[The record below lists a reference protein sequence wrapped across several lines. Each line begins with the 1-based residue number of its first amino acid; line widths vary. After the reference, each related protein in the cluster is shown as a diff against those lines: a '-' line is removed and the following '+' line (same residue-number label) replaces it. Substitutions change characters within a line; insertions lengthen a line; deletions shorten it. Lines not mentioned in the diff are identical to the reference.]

1 MNYRDQLQPW
11 CIVRD
16 LPNLQ
21 RIVVV
26 RFRRRSEAEAYLQ
39 VLRRLLPTTAHRLLF
54 DLATESAE
62 RLDSI
67 QAACCLE
74 QSARSTQH
82 GIRQLAHETDP
93 KALPECYAFPSET
106 WSNSQNPL

>member
-1 MNYRDQLQPW
+1 MTYKDQLQPW

-54 DLATESAE
+54 DPAMESAE
-62 RLDSI
+62 LLDSV

-74 QSARSTQH
+74 QFEQGEGEASL
-82 GIRQLAHETDP
+82 QLIQ
-93 KALPECYAFPSET
+93 
-106 WSNSQNPL
+106 SQDL